1 MLTKI
6 IKIIRSNIMSK
17 AKKAV
22 GTKFFKEGTQNQQIL
37 ANYWGNGK
45 TFTTE
50 DLTSDLDIMS
60 PGARLTELREAG
72 FDVRVV
78 ESNSN
83 DNVGRPVATYKIMQR
98 RAFA

>member
-1 MLTKI
+1 
-6 IKIIRSNIMSK
+6 MSK

-22 GTKFFKEGTQNQQIL
+22 GTKFFKEGTQNQKIL

-45 TFTTE
+45 TFTSE
-50 DLTSDLDIMS
+50 DLSDNLDIAS

-72 FDVRVV
+72 FDVRVI

-83 DNVGRPVATYKIMQR
+83 DMPGRPVATYKIMKR